1 MCHCR
6 VLIALVASAV
16 IALPIALSAQTAP
29 GSKAK
34 QQRAQPEPEYEVEE
48 LTPGQIRRAQEPQ
61 TPAPRNNGPART
73 TPPASTAATTP
84 PTKPS
89 ANGPSATNGAPAAPD
104 RSSIACSGVWSKD
117 SSHIKLANVYKLDNV
132 VYTDVD
138 AGNSKVMATVLF
150 PKDPKRRL
158 EVWWKNEQSRSGL
171 YLVVINGQSTW
182 SVPKGVKLGLGLTA
196 IEKLNGKPFKLKG
209 FDKDG
214 GNSTDWDGGTLGSLP
229 GGCKVGVKFAPDAKV
244 PPPARDEVMVEREFD
259 SSDPA
264 MRAARPSI
272 VEIILGY

>member
-1 MCHCR
+1 
-6 VLIALVASAV
+6 VNA
-16 IALPIALSAQTAP
+16 AP
-29 GSKAK
+29 
-34 QQRAQPEPEYEVEE
+34 
-48 LTPGQIRRAQEPQ
+48 T
-61 TPAPRNNGPART
+61 
-73 TPPASTAATTP
+73 
-84 PTKPS
+84 
-89 ANGPSATNGAPAAPD
+89 APD

-132 VYTDVD
+132 VYTDVE
-138 AGNSKVMATVLF
+138 AGKNKIMATVLF

-182 SVPKGVKLGLGLTA
+182 SVPKGVRLGLGLSA

-214 GNSTDWDGGTLGSLP
+214 GSSTDWDGGALSSLP
-229 GGCKVGVKFAPDAKV
+229 GGCKVGLKFAPDAKAPQAAV
-244 PPPARDEVMVEREFD
+244 DEVMVERDFD
-259 SSDPA
+259 SSDPL
-264 MRAARPSI
+264 MRAARPAI